1 MPVLPNDYYE
11 RVWEHWEQTRGMRV
25 VHDKMPIPYFG
36 NVAGLLT
43 LPREKRIVT
52 VAINPNAD
60 LQPITQVTHRL
71 NPEDTEFRLST
82 YFTARRVRNPNW
94 CGWFSWY
101 ENVLNGLNASYWDA
115 QRPVLHAD
123 YWSPIATD
131 PTWGGLTVAEQVA
144 LKEAGVPLFFELV
157 RLLDP
162 RLLIVSISQEGTSDL
177 LERLQASWPRSGP
190 QDRLCNI
197 DTYADGSRR
206 DTPCEV
212 FWRSFNDDAGR
223 ELTVVYGAPQIG
235 RPFGKISADQRRIIG
250 LTCKD
255 RLGWS

>member
-123 YWSPIATD
+123 YRSPIATD
-131 PTWGGLTVAEQVA
+131 PTWGGLTGAEKAA
-144 LKEAGVPLFFELV
+144 LEEAGVPLFFDLMHI
-157 RLLDP
+157 LDP
-162 RLLIVSISQEGTSDL
+162 RLLLVSISSDGTSDL
-177 LERLQASWPRSGP
+177 LERLLAIWPRSGP
-190 QDRLCNI
+190 EELLCRI
-197 DTYADGSRR
+197 DTRADG
-206 DTPCEV
+206 TPRNPPYEV
-212 FWRSFNDDAGR
+212 FWQTLSDHAGK
-223 ELTVVYGAPQIG
+223 ELSIVFGASHIG
-235 RPFGKISADQRRIIG
+235 HPFGIVTGDQRRTIG
-250 LTCKD
+250 LAIKN